1 MYRYEI
7 LCKCCLANSPT
18 SNQWLVIA
26 RHVRETNN
34 LVSNASNIS
43 FKARI
48 LQRELRKVI
57 SNLTIMEY

>member
-1 MYRYEI
+1 MYKYEI

-43 FKARI
+43 FQSQDFTKRV
-48 LQRELRKVI
+48 EK
-57 SNLTIMEY
+57 SY